1 MKMYNDKLE
10 MNTTKTRT
18 KIHLVRD
25 TIPERYF
32 ASWDRMEQLRMKLN
46 EQRKDHI
53 ASMVKDVVITNPQ
66 EKVNT
71 KDKFN
76 IICKVIQVDQRE
88 FNQQ

>member
-1 MKMYNDKLE
+1 
-10 MNTTKTRT
+10 
-18 KIHLVRD
+18 
-25 TIPERYF
+25 
-32 ASWDRMEQLRMKLN
+32 
-46 EQRKDHI
+46 
-53 ASMVKDVVITNPQ
+53 MVKDVVITNPQ